1 MAKVITIASIKGGVG
16 KTTIAE
22 NLSIVLGRLGRKVL
36 LVDAD
41 LATSGLTTL
50 LGLTDREP
58 NLHTLLAGRGDA
70 TKAACEAYG
79 VHVLPSGPSLSGF
92 VRADPMKFT
101 GIVDQL
107 KRNYDYVII
116 DTPPGLSKYS
126 LAPLKLADEI
136 LVVAT
141 QDPAAVDAAAK
152 LEEVAETLGLKTAGI
167 VVNRVRKS
175 SFIRKVRVMSSAQIQ
190 SKLKA
195 KVIAGIPEDTAVVEA
210 ANLRRPVV
218 LWKPKGK
225 ASRAIRTLVSRL
237 GA

>member
-1 MAKVITIASIKGGVG
+1 VRVITIASIKGGVG

-22 NLSIVLGRLGRKVL
+22 NLSITLGRLGRKVL

-41 LATSGLTTL
+41 LATSGLTAL

-58 NLHTLLAGRGDA
+58 NLHTLLAGSGDA
-70 TKAACEAYG
+70 TKATCEAYG

-126 LAPLKLADEI
+126 LAPLKLSDEI
-136 LVVAT
+136 LVIAT
-141 QDPAAVDAAAK
+141 QDPAAVDAAVK
-152 LEEVAETLGLKTAGI
+152 LEEVAETLGLKIAGV
-167 VVNRVRKS
+167 VVNQVRKS
-175 SFIRKVRVMSSAQIQ
+175 SFLRRVRVMSHAQIQ
-190 SKLKA
+190 SKLKT
-195 KVIAGIPEDTAVVEA
+195 KVIAGIPDDMAVVEA
-210 ANLRRPVV
+210 TNLQRPVV

-225 ASRAIRTLVSRL
+225 ASRAISALVSRL

>member
-1 MAKVITIASIKGGVG
+1 MARVITIASIKGGVG

-22 NLSIVLGRLGRKVL
+22 NLAIVLGRSGRKVL

-41 LATSGLTTL
+41 LATSGLTTI
-50 LGLTDREP
+50 LGFTDREP
-58 NLHTLLAGRGDA
+58 NLHTLLAGRGDL
-70 TKAACEAYG
+70 TKATCDAYG
-79 VHVLPSGPSLSGF
+79 THLLPSGPSLSGF
-92 VRADPMKFT
+92 VRADPTKFK

-107 KRNYDYVII
+107 KQNYDYVII

-136 LVVAT
+136 LLITT
-141 QDPAAVDAAAK
+141 QDPSAVEAAGK
-152 LEEVAETLGLKTAGI
+152 LEEVVETLKLKMFGV

-175 SFIRKVRVMSSAQIQ
+175 SFLHKVRVMTKAQVQ
-190 SKLKA
+190 SRLKT
-195 KVIAGIPEDTAVVEA
+195 KIVAGIPEDTAVVEA
-210 ANLRRPVV
+210 ATLRRPVV

-225 ASRAIRTLVSRL
+225 ASKAIRALAARL